1 MADAL
6 NLSQLQEPLDLPFPA
21 STKQVS
27 GDVKGIPTNVTAIKF
42 NDKILITISQKG
54 RLGHWVRDFS
64 PDVKTRLPLSAA
76 AASCSTGKQESRHRR
91 PSYNP

>member
-6 NLSQLQEPLDLPFPA
+6 NLTQLQEPLDLPFPA

-27 GDVKGIPTNVTAIKF
+27 GDVKGIPTNVTTIKF
-42 NDKILITISQKG
+42 SDKILVTISQKG

-64 PDVKTRLPLSAA
+64 TDMKTRLPLTA

-91 PSYNP
+91 PSYSS